1 MKKIFMNY
9 KWLFLILC
17 VTLLI
22 CSTYVVTI
30 GAVSLKGVDVWKII
44 INKTTGKTIFN
55 KEWKD
60 SIEIIVWNLRVPR
73 ILMGIVS
80 GGGLAL
86 VGILMQCLTKN
97 PLASPYILG
106 ISAGASTGAVMGL
119 LFLGGTMFTVPLG
132 AFIFGTL
139 TALMVFYFA
148 GAGGFSSARLVLIG
162 VAVSSLFSG
171 ITTLMIMMAPNE
183 KSLRS
188 AMFWMSGSLSGATW
202 EYIPLAVISLVI
214 AVVLIYPRYRELN
227 ILVTGDENAV
237 ALGVNVKKIR
247 ILTMLVATFLTGI
260 IVSNTGIIGF
270 VGLVIP
276 HIVRGIVGG
285 NHKKNIPCSI
295 VMGAIFL
302 IITDTIARSIYPL
315 QEIPIGVITSI
326 IGAPFFLNML
336 RKKSYSFGGE

>member
-1 MKKIFMNY
+1 MKKLVINY
-9 KWLFLILC
+9 KILFAILC
-17 VTLLI
+17 IVLLI
-22 CSTYVVTI
+22 CSTFVVTL
-30 GAVSLKGVDVWKII
+30 GAVSLKGIDVWKII
-44 INKTTGKTIFN
+44 VNRSIGKIIFQ

-73 ILMGIVS
+73 ILVAIVS

-132 AFIFGTL
+132 AFVFGTL

-148 GAGGFSSARLVLIG
+148 GSGGFSSARLVLIG

-183 KSLRS
+183 KLLRS
-188 AMFWMSGSLSGATW
+188 AMFWMSGSLSGSNW
-202 EYIPLAVISLVI
+202 EYIPLSVVSLIVAV
-214 AVVLIYPRYRELN
+214 ALIYPRYRELN
-227 ILVTGDENAV
+227 ILVTGDENAI

-247 ILTMLVATFLTGI
+247 TLTMLVATFLTGV

-270 VGLVIP
+270 VGLIIP
-276 HIVRGIVGG
+276 HIVRGMVGG

-295 VMGAIFL
+295 VLGAIFL
-302 IITDTIARSIYPL
+302 VITDTIARSIYPL

-336 RKKSYSFGGE
+336 RKKTYSFGGE